1 MYEAVTSKGVRLLGS
16 NALKSDE
23 SLEPN
28 HPAGTAGLASVSSR
42 LLLFSVP
49 VVWGTYTCAVKFLYQ
64 SAAHPPP
71 TVLFNFFSY
80 LVALTTLLSIQCVQR
95 VCYAPSSNVTSNDA
109 DTTTKTGQFN
119 TWFAGAELG
128 FYLFLG
134 SNLQV
139 LPLLCRCFT
148 MRI

>member
-1 MYEAVTSKGVRLLGS
+1 MHEALPTKGVRLLGS
-16 NALKSDE
+16 NPLKSGE
-23 SLEPN
+23 SMQPN
-28 HPAGTAGLASVSSR
+28 HPAGNAGLASVSTR

-64 SAAHPPP
+64 SAAQPPP
-71 TVLFNFFSY
+71 TVLFNFCSY
-80 LVALTTLLSIQCVQR
+80 FVALTTLLSIQCVQR
-95 VCYAPSSNVTSNDA
+95 VCYAPSSNVTSIDA
-109 DTTTKTGQFN
+109 DTTTKKEQFN

-139 LPLLCRCFT
+139 LTLP
-148 MRI
+148 

>member
-1 MYEAVTSKGVRLLGS
+1 MYATAPSKGVQALGS
-16 NALKSDE
+16 E
-23 SLEPN
+23 SHFKASEGFEPN
-28 HPAGTAGLASVSSR
+28 RPASNVGIASISTR
-42 LLLFSVP
+42 LLLFTVP

-64 SAAHPPP
+64 SAAQPPP

-95 VCYAPSSNVTSNDA
+95 VFSSPSNVNSINTDA
-109 DTTTKTGQFN
+109 TTKQERVN

-139 LPLLCRCFT
+139 PPPISRYFVLS
-148 MRI
+148 